1 MVQAASPRTDH
12 ACGAWALYWRA
23 FGVVRRHDTRVVWH
37 FALASVL
44 LLCIAGLN
52 AAWPYFL
59 RELTNKLA
67 PGSLATVS
75 AATAT
80 ALVLAFAGC
89 WMLARVAE
97 WAKHAAYAAI
107 GARCDAAFQQ
117 ALYVHLLRWPY
128 AEFLRHDR
136 GVLVGDIQ
144 NSRHAFSDLS
154 FVFFW
159 TIGPIVVELLMVG
172 AILTRT
178 VNGNFATAFLAAL
191 LAAFALAV
199 TIATRTQGGHAE
211 MIAANNALTA
221 QMVEKF
227 GAMLDIKVNAAYAQ
241 EQAFVSRTLQRYIDV
256 STRSNALFAVYLG
269 MQSLAV
275 GFILLG
281 SSLYLAQ
288 QVLGGSFS
296 SGDFVMVTGYV
307 LQLTMPFTVLAG
319 VLIGVRRAIVGLQ
332 RGFAYL
338 DQPAERGGTVR
349 EVHQVGAHDGFA
361 LQDVAYG
368 HDGRALVTGLN
379 LNLAEGR
386 SYAIVG
392 PSGAGKT
399 TFLCLLAGLLSPS
412 SGRVMLR
419 GRPIADYALD
429 AVRSLIGF
437 VPQQPAIVSGTVRD
451 NLLYGCPHRVDDE
464 ELRTLL
470 DALRFDKDAPA
481 GTDILDVDVGA
492 AGQLLSG
499 GERQRLGIARALV
512 RRPQIMLLDEP
523 SSALDTQAELAML
536 EAVHA
541 RVPTVIAITHRDA
554 VMRHADVCVH
564 LPSGELRPMAQ
575 AI

>member
-1 MVQAASPRTDH
+1 M
-12 ACGAWALYWRA
+12 
-23 FGVVRRHDTRVVWH
+23 
-37 FALASVL
+37 
-44 LLCIAGLN
+44 
-52 AAWPYFL
+52 
-59 RELTNKLA
+59 
-67 PGSLATVS
+67 
-75 AATAT
+75 
-80 ALVLAFAGC
+80 
-89 WMLARVAE
+89 
-97 WAKHAAYAAI
+97 
-107 GARCDAAFQQ
+107 
-117 ALYVHLLRWPY
+117 
-128 AEFLRHDR
+128 
-136 GVLVGDIQ
+136 
-144 NSRHAFSDLS
+144 
-154 FVFFW
+154 
-159 TIGPIVVELLMVG
+159 
-172 AILTRT
+172 
-178 VNGNFATAFLAAL
+178 
-191 LAAFALAV
+191 
-199 TIATRTQGGHAE
+199 
-211 MIAANNALTA
+211 
-221 QMVEKF
+221 
-227 GAMLDIKVNAAYAQ
+227 
-241 EQAFVSRTLQRYIDV
+241 
-256 STRSNALFAVYLG
+256 
-269 MQSLAV
+269 
-275 GFILLG
+275 
-281 SSLYLAQ
+281 
-288 QVLGGSFS
+288 
-296 SGDFVMVTGYV
+296 
-307 LQLTMPFTVLAG
+307 
-319 VLIGVRRAIVGLQ
+319 
-332 RGFAYL
+332 
-338 DQPAERGGTVR
+338 R
-349 EVHQVGAHDGFA
+349 EVHQVVGDGGFA

-368 HDGRALVTGLN
+368 HDGRALATGLN